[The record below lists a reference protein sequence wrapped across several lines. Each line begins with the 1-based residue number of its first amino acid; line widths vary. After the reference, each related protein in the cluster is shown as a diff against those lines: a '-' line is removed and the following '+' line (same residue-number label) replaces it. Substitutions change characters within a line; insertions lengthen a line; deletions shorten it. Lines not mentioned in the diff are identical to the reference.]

1 MMKWILLT
9 ALFFCFS
16 LNAKTVDQY
25 IKQYKNLP
33 CSGLVTKIK
42 DIDKKYS
49 MGNKKKKKEYRK
61 QKKSLRIL
69 YSDYNCTTKQY
80 R

>member
-1 MMKWILLT
+1 MKWILLA
-9 ALFFCFS
+9 ALFFCFP

-33 CSGLVTKIK
+33 CSGLVTKMK

-49 MGNKKKKKEYRK
+49 MGNKKQKKEYRK
-61 QKKSLRIL
+61 QKKALKTL
-69 YSDYNCTTKQY
+69 YSKYNCAAKQY

>member
-1 MMKWILLT
+1 MKWILLA
-9 ALFFCFS
+9 ALLFCFP

-61 QKKSLRIL
+61 QKKALNKL
-69 YSDYNCTTKQY
+69 YSKYNCAAKQY